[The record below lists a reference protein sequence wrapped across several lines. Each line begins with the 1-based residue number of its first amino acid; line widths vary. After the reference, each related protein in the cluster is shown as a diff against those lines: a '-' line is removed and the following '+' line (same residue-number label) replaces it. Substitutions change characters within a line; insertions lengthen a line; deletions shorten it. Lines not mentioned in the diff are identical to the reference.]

1 MQNMS
6 ITFMAISGALSIL
19 LIAFIL
25 AVYFRRVVPTNEEHI
40 VQSAKRTTSYGK
52 NTNNGNT
59 YYEWPS
65 FLPIIGVST
74 IVLPVSVFN
83 IDLENYE
90 AYDIGRLPFVV
101 DITAFFR
108 IEDSSLS
115 AARVSSF
122 EELKEQL
129 QSIVQGSVRS
139 ILASSDIEKIMQDRS
154 EFGEHFTRQVES
166 NITSWGLVVVKNIE
180 LMDIRDARDSHVI
193 ANIMEKKKSMI
204 ERESRVEVA
213 KNMQEAEI
221 AEVNAQRETE
231 LKRQEAEQAVGIRT
245 AEKDKAVG
253 VAKELALQE
262 IKDQAKTTAE
272 KDVLVKAATE
282 VGQARINKDV
292 EVVKA
297 EQDKQT
303 TVLVAEGKLEAT
315 KLESDGI
322 KVEGVAKAAAET
334 AILLAPVE
342 AQVKLA
348 KEINSNP
355 LYLQYLVSI
364 KGVEAMQVVGVSQA
378 EALKESDLKVIVNSG
393 ETTAGVSK
401 IMDIFSS
408 HGGTG
413 IASML
418 EAIAQGEGGKAL
430 LERFGVKLDGTQTV
444 ASDKDITADV
454 TTVGTG
460 DGLPK
465 NAQQY

>member
-1 MQNMS
+1 MS
-6 ITFMAISGALSIL
+6 PDLIVIGAISTIL
-19 LIAFIL
+19 LLAFII
-25 AVYFRRVVPTNEEHI
+25 AIYFRRVVPTNEEHI
-40 VQSAKRTTSYGK
+40 VQSSKKTTSYGK

-65 FLPIIGVST
+65 FIPIIGVST

-115 AARVSSF
+115 AARVYSF
-122 EELKEQL
+122 QELKEQL
-129 QSIVQGSVRS
+129 QTIVQGSVRS

-154 EFGEHFTRQVES
+154 EFGEHFTQQVEA
-166 NITSWGLVVVKNIE
+166 NIKNWGVVVVKNIE
-180 LMDIRDARDSHVI
+180 LMDIRDARDSMVI
-193 ANIMEKKKSMI
+193 ANIMEKKKSLI

-221 AEVNAQRETE
+221 AEVNAKRETDI
-231 LKRQEAEQAVGIRT
+231 KRQEAEQAVGIRT
-245 AEKDKAVG
+245 AEKEKAVG
-253 VAKELALQE
+253 VANEKAQQE

-272 KDVLVKAATE
+272 KDVLVNSVTE
-282 VGQARINKDV
+282 VGQANINKDV
-292 EVVKA
+292 QVVKA

-303 TVLVAEGKLEAT
+303 TVIVAEGQLAAK

-322 KVEGVAKAAAET
+322 KVEGVAKASAET

-355 LYLQYLVSI
+355 GYLQYLISI
-364 KGVEAMQVVGVSQA
+364 KGIEAMQVVGVTQA
-378 EALKESDLKVIVNSG
+378 DALKESELKVIVNSG

-408 HGGTG
+408 KGGTG

-430 LERFGVKLDGTQTV
+430 LERFGVKLDSVVT
-444 ASDKDITADV
+444 SDSEKISTSGI
-454 TTVGTG
+454 TTVSTG
-460 DGLPK
+460 DSLPK
-465 NAQQY
+465 EVKKY